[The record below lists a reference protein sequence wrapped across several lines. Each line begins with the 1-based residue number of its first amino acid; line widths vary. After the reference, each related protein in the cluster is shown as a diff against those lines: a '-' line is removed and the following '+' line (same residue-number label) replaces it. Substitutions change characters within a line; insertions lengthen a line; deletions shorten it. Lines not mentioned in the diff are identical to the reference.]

1 MRRIPVLFLVALL
14 LPAAAQAQLREVPDS
29 TALRPVRAT
38 VGGSLQ
44 LALPEGE
51 FADFVGNGFGLGA
64 FFAIHLGRGER
75 AALRFDGSFL
85 QYGHE
90 RVQRPLS
97 PTVPQVTVDVTTSN
111 NIYSFSAGPE
121 INLATG
127 ALRPYVRGEIGVSYF
142 ATTSSVKGT
151 SNSQDF
157 ASSTNFDDF
166 TFVWLAGAG
175 LRIRLAGGR
184 TPVYLDLAGDYMHN
198 GRVQYL
204 REGSIKDNGNGT
216 ITITPIESQTN
227 LFLLRA
233 GATVGL
239 RW

>member
-1 MRRIPVLFLVALL
+1 LL
-14 LPAAAQAQLREVPDS
+14 LCAILPVTARAQLREVSDS
-29 TALRPVRAT
+29 TALPPVRGAA
-38 VGGSLQ
+38 GGSLQ
-44 LALPEGE
+44 LALPQGE
-51 FADFVGNGFGLGA
+51 FAEFVDAGFGLGG
-64 FFAIHLGRGER
+64 FFAVQLGRGER

-85 QYGHE
+85 QYGHV
-90 RVQRPLS
+90 RVRRPLS

-111 NIYSFSAGPE
+111 NIYSFFAGPE
-121 INLATG
+121 VNLATG
-127 ALRPYVRGEIGVSYF
+127 AVRPYVRGQIGLSYF

-166 TFVWLAGAG
+166 TFLWLAGAG

-204 REGSIKDNGNGT
+204 REGSIRDNGNGT

-233 GATVGL
+233 GASVGL